1 MTDTSNGRVTMAILS
16 TKLDQVLEW
25 QKGRSPCPME
35 TLISD
40 DHDRIGALEGR
51 AQRIEDKQGV
61 WTGIQT
67 TISLALAAVAAWL
80 GMRS

>member
-1 MTDTSNGRVTMAILS
+1 MPDTPNGRVTMAVLS

-25 QKGRSPCPME
+25 QKRM
-35 TLISD
+35 TTIISD

-51 AQRIEDKQGV
+51 AQRIEEKQSI
-61 WTGIQT
+61 WAGIQT
-67 TISLALAAVAAWL
+67 TISLALAGIAAWL

>member
-1 MTDTSNGRVTMAILS
+1 MPDTPNGHVTMAILS

-25 QKGRSPCPME
+25 QKRIIDR
-35 TLISD
+35 ISD

-51 AQRIEDKQGV
+51 SRRIEDKQGV
-61 WTGIQT
+61 WAGIQT
-67 TISLALAAVAAWL
+67 TISLALAGIAAWL